1 MKHHIKS
8 KILKDFKKFLWFYKL
23 RPINFKF
30 IVDGNIESEFTN
42 IEFVNYGMIQTD
54 GEGHV
59 ISSNDSSYNYH
70 YRRLAE
76 KDEYEYYQFLL
87 CLKHTPAK
95 KYYIINRDL
104 SLDVNEEKHLAKLT
118 WTSLNG
124 NKKEIIFEGVVD

>member
-8 KILKDFKKFLWFYKL
+8 KVLKDFKKFLWDLKL

-30 IVDGNIESEFTN
+30 IINGNIDADFTN
-42 IEFVNYGMIQTD
+42 IELVNYGMVQTD
-54 GEGHV
+54 KDGNI

-76 KDEYEYYQFLL
+76 KDKYEYYQFLL
-87 CLKHTPAK
+87 CLKHTASA

-104 SLDVNEEKHLAKLT
+104 NLDISNDAKAILT
-118 WTSLNG
+118 WTSLKG
-124 NKKEIIFEGVVD
+124 DKKEIIVERVDD